1 MKTLSNLRNSFLL
14 GSVLLAMSGVVEAQA
29 LFLTRKV
36 IGRIEQMSQ
45 SAPSGGVSYDT
56 AAVIV
61 EVAPDKVFETIKRLL
76 AQNSEVRVTR
86 SDEARRLVEFTDGTR
101 IGGIQVNPLD
111 EHMSQLLVSTAHP
124 GNTMSSTPTIV
135 TRILA
140 VCRELNVVCQ
150 PGQP

>member
-1 MKTLSNLRNSFLL
+1 MNILSKSRNGLLL

-29 LFLTRKV
+29 LFLARKV
-36 IGRIEQMSQ
+36 VGRIEQMSQ

-61 EVAPDKVFETIKRLL
+61 EVASDKVFATIKRLL
-76 AQNSEVRVTR
+76 AQNSEVRLTR
-86 SDEARRLVEFTDGTR
+86 SDDARRSVEFTDGTQ

-111 EHMSQLLVSTAHP
+111 EHLSQLLVSTTHP
-124 GNTMSSTPTIV
+124 GNAMASTSTIV

-140 VCRELNVVCQ
+140 VCRELNVACQ